1 MKKRMYINLETG
13 VLLTRREMLA
23 QAAELYDLDDWTN
36 ALEIWEYYDEI
47 IITD

>member
-1 MKKRMYINLETG
+1 MRKVYQNREAGNIF
-13 VLLTRREMLA
+13 LTYREMM
-23 QAAELYDLDDWTN
+23 QEAAELYDLDDWTN